1 MTRGAMG
8 QQDRLTSDGRRPG
21 AAARRTNQRPA
32 PAAAAGYDVELVT
45 RILAQARRDVLAEL
59 ERIFAERRRTGY
71 GPLYDL
77 LADYPFR
84 EGKGLRPAICF
95 AACRALG
102 GRTEQALLSATALE
116 LFHNAFLVHD
126 DVEDGSQ
133 FRRGKRTLLQMR
145 GVPIAVNVGDA
156 TNVLAFEPLL
166 GNVSR
171 IGVRKA
177 LLVLR
182 EVERMARES
191 AEGQAIEL
199 GWVANGE
206 FDLSDRDYVRMAYKK
221 TCWYTVIAPLRI
233 GVICGGAS
241 GPLAPLDD
249 ELTALIELGFLAG
262 IAFQIHD
269 DLLNLEGDE
278 SLYGKETSG
287 DLWEGKRTIMLLH
300 FLRTIDRP
308 DRKRALRV
316 LGSPRASKRREDV
329 AWLREG
335 MEAAGSLRYGRGVA
349 KEYSERAL
357 EVDARGLPFFLEN
370 DDRRFLREM
379 IRYVID
385 RAK

>member
-1 MTRGAMG
+1 VTEVIIPDAAPSAGH
-8 QQDRLTSDGRRPG
+8 DSELVGRIL
-21 AAARRTNQRPA
+21 AAARA
-32 PAAAAGYDVELVT
+32 
-45 RILAQARRDVLAEL
+45 DVLAEL
-59 ERIFAERRRTGY
+59 ERLFAERRRTGY

-95 AACRALG
+95 AACRAAG

-126 DVEDGSQ
+126 DVEDGSE
-133 FRRGKRTLLQMR
+133 FRRGKVTMLRAH
-145 GVPIAVNVGDA
+145 GAPVAINVGDA
-156 TNVLAFEPLL
+156 TNVLAMELLL
-166 GNVSR
+166 GNTGS

-177 LLVLR
+177 LLVLA

-199 GWVANGE
+199 GWIADGR
-206 FDLSDRDYVRMAYKK
+206 FDLEDEDYVRMAYKK

-233 GVICGGAS
+233 GVICGRKP

-249 ELTALIELGFLAG
+249 ELLPLVELGFLAG

-269 DLLNLEGDE
+269 DLLNLEAE
-278 SLYGKETSG
+278 EALYGKEISG
-287 DLWEGKRTIMLLH
+287 DLWEGKRTVMLLH
-300 FLRTIDRP
+300 FVRTAGPRT
-308 DRKRALRV
+308 RTRALR
-316 LGSPRASKRREDV
+316 LLAAPRSAKRPEDV
-329 AWLREG
+329 AWLRST
-335 MEAAGSLRYGRGVA
+335 METAGSLEHGRVLA
-349 KEYSERAL
+349 REYSERAL
-357 EVDARGLPFFLEN
+357 EQDAALSFLEEN

-379 IRYVID
+379 LEYVIQ

>member
-1 MTRGAMG
+1 MG
-8 QQDRLTSDGRRPG
+8 HDAELV
-21 AAARRTNQRPA
+21 RRT
-32 PAAAAGYDVELVT
+32 LT
-45 RILAQARRDVLAEL
+45 QAREDVLREL
-59 ERIFAERRRTGY
+59 EKIFTERRRTGY

-95 AACRALG
+95 AACRAAG

-126 DVEDGSQ
+126 DVEDGSE
-133 FRRGKRTLLQMR
+133 FRRGKITMLRSH
-145 GVPIAVNVGDA
+145 GAPVAVNVGDA
-156 TNVLAFEPLL
+156 TNVLAVGALL
-166 GNVSR
+166 GNTER

-177 LLVLR
+177 LLVFR

-199 GWVANGE
+199 GWIAEGS
-206 FDLSDRDYVRMAYKK
+206 FDQSDDDYARMAYKK

-233 GVICGGAS
+233 GVICGGAP
-241 GPLAPLDD
+241 GELAPLDE
-249 ELTALIELGFLAG
+249 ELESLIELGFLAG

-269 DLLNLEGDE
+269 DLLNLEADE

-300 FLRTIDRP
+300 FIRHAKRADRASALRLLRT
-308 DRKRALRV
+308 
-316 LGSPRASKRREDV
+316 PRAKKSRKDV
-329 AWLREG
+329 KWLLQA
-335 MEAAGSLRYGRGVA
+335 MIAAGSLEYGRRLA
-349 KEYSERAL
+349 ADYSERAL
-357 EVDARGLPFFLEN
+357 QMDQQRLPFLLEN

-379 IRYVID
+379 LNYVTD